1 MPPAIEPHAAS
12 SARVGPDGTDGP
24 GLSRR
29 GLLTHRAGWAA
40 FWGGLAAAA
49 GKASAQAQPPSYVS
63 ADVDP
68 GSMLL
73 RLVDR
78 ATMGR
83 NAEQIALA
91 EQLGFAGY
99 LEHHLNH
106 LAIDDSALDARL
118 STFTTLPMNPQ
129 QLYPLTPG
137 QVIGEL
143 SAATIL
149 RAVYSKRQLFERMVE
164 FWTDHF
170 NIDINNGDDRWLKTV
185 DDREVVRRHALGSF
199 ADLLNASA
207 RSPAMLLYLD
217 NNTSIAG
224 SPNENYSRELLELH
238 TMGVDGGYTQRDV
251 EEVARCF
258 TGWGLFGRTSG
269 ASSGLFRYNAGQHD
283 NGQKTVLGH
292 IIPAGGGINDGAMV
306 LNILIDHPSTALF
319 VSKKLA
325 RWLLGEDVGQPVIDA
340 VRSAYTATRGDIKAM
355 IRAAL
360 QPSVLL
366 DASPRFKRPFH
377 HFVSALRALPST
389 IAANGPQTLRQ
400 LLNGA
405 GHHPFYWGPPDGYPD
420 TFEYWS
426 GGLLSRWNFGASL
439 GGNAVTGVT
448 IDAAGFFAGLGTAD
462 AMAQRINQA
471 MFAGRMPQAEQ
482 ARIRDYLAQAPA
494 SLTTQREALGLAIG
508 SPAFL
513 WY

>member
-1 MPPAIEPHAAS
+1 MALAIDCSRPEAGGERACGPEPD
-12 SARVGPDGTDGP
+12 RV
-24 GLSRR
+24 LSRR

-40 FWGGLAAAA
+40 FWGGLAAVRGVAEAA
-49 GKASAQAQPPSYVS
+49 GPPAFAS

-68 GSMLL
+68 GSMLI

-83 NAEQIALA
+83 DAEQLSLA
-91 EQLGFAGY
+91 EQLGFTGY
-99 LEHHLNH
+99 LDRQLNH

-118 STFTTLPMNPQ
+118 AAYTTLTMNPQ
-129 QLYPLTPG
+129 QLYPLPAS
-137 QVIGEL
+137 QAIGEL
-143 SAATIL
+143 SAAAIL
-149 RAVYSKRQLFERMVE
+149 RAVLSKRQLFERMVE

-185 DDREVVRRHALGSF
+185 DDREVVRRHALGTF
-199 ADLLNASA
+199 PDLVNASA

-217 NNTSIAG
+217 NNTSISG
-224 SPNENYSRELLELH
+224 NPNENYSRELLELH

-258 TGWGLFGRTSG
+258 TGWGLFGRSSG

-283 NGQKTVLGH
+283 NGQKTVLGN
-292 IIPAGGGINDGAMV
+292 IIPAGGGINDGVLV
-306 LNILIDHPSTALF
+306 LNILIDHPSTASF

-325 RWLLGEDVGQPVIDA
+325 RWLLGENVGQAAIDA
-340 VRSAYTATRGDIKAM
+340 VRSAYVSTRGDVKAM

-366 DASPRFKRPFH
+366 DAQPRFKRPFH
-377 HFVSALRALPST
+377 HFVSALRVLPTT
-389 IAANGPQTLRQ
+389 IAGNGPQSLRGA
-400 LLNGA
+400 LNGV

-420 TFEYWS
+420 SFEYWS

-439 GGNAVTGVT
+439 GAGSLSGVT
-448 IDAAGFFAGLGTAD
+448 LDAGAFFSGLGTAL
-462 AMAQRINQA
+462 AMAERINTA
-471 MFAGRMPQAEQ
+471 MFAGRMPAAEQ
-482 ARIRDYLAQAPA
+482 ARIREYLTPSPL
-494 SLTTQREALGLAIG
+494 SLTTQREALGLAVG